1 MFALHDCLTICNQR
15 ANQNAFLCAVFSVVL
30 VLSLQRLPF
39 NAQHGQAT
47 GSLDASSLLR
57 RLPPGKEVATSQPV
71 DDKVGNLFVCGYLQ
85 ESGGQVYHHHHH
97 QVHGG
102 VLQAGRQG
110 AGARP

>member
-15 ANQNAFLCAVFSVVL
+15 ANQNAFLSFSS
-30 VLSLQRLPF
+30 SLFNAFLF

-71 DDKVGNLFVCGYLQ
+71 DDKVGNWFICGYLQ
-85 ESGGQVYHHHHH
+85 ESGGQVHHHHHH